1 MKKVLCVMLSV
12 CICFLAVAFASKQT
26 EVQAADF
33 SLSAQDFV
41 KKISVGWNLGN
52 TLDAHPTWGMS
63 STPTPYEQETGWN
76 NPYTTT
82 DMIDLVKSAGFNAVR
97 LPVTW
102 YPQVSENNGVYT
114 VKSAWMNRV
123 KEIAKYCADNDMY
136 VIVNMH
142 HDDRKWLNICA
153 NVTTWQKVKEKY
165 RQIWVQIA
173 DAFKDFYEHLILEG
187 ANEIVP
193 TKAFCPDNYSSEHEF
208 SYTNGDN
215 IDTGSL
221 CWWGL
226 HNPEAYNRINELYQ
240 IFYNVVRNSGGNND
254 KRYLMLPTLGAQ
266 AHYYG
271 SYLEKVYMPAKDNRM
286 IVDIHWYSTG
296 DQTKATTRKQ
306 YTSYW
311 KDQMD
316 KRGFAIIM
324 GECGFKEIEEPTT
337 KVNWANTFV
346 ADLRE
351 NFNIPVFLW
360 DDGGNYKIMNRSRVT
375 WTTKSVDYVNAV
387 TYAAALDKPGFTTGT
402 TKPPKPVLGDID
414 NDYKITTRDALI
426 VRYYLAKKTLPADCN
441 VSVAT
446 ADMNYDQVVNAL
458 DLLIIRRILVRSE
471 KTNTLLL

>member
-1 MKKVLCVMLSV
+1 MKKILCVMLSV

-63 STPTPYEQETGWN
+63 STPTAYEQETGWN

-102 YPQVSENNGVYT
+102 YPQVTESNGTYT

-142 HDDRKWLNICA
+142 HDDHKWLNISA
-153 NVTTWQKVKEKY
+153 TESDWAKVKEKY

-173 DAFKDFYEHLILEG
+173 DNFKDFDEHLILEG
-187 ANEIVP
+187 ANEITP
-193 TKAFCPDNYSSEHEF
+193 TYAFDDNEEYSTEAQNAVDSNH
-208 SYTNGDN
+208 
-215 IDTGSL
+215 

-226 HNPEAYNRINELYQ
+226 HNSESYNRINELYK

-266 AHYYG
+266 CHYYAT
-271 SYLEKVYMPAKDNRM
+271 YLEKIYMPANDNHM

-296 DQTKATTRKQ
+296 DQTNTSTRKQ

-311 KDQMD
+311 KEQMN

-324 GECGFKEIEEPTT
+324 GECGFREASSSTS
-337 KVNWANTFV
+337 KVNWANSYV

-360 DDGGNYKIMNRSRVT
+360 DDGGDFKIMNRSRVT
-375 WTTKSVDYVNAV
+375 WTDKSVEYVNAV
-387 TYAAALDKPGFTTGT
+387 TYAAALDKPGFTTGS

-426 VRYYLAKKTLPADCN
+426 VRYYLAKKTLPTDCN

-446 ADMNYDQVVNAL
+446 ADMNYDQVVDAL
-458 DLLIIRRILVRSE
+458 DLLTIRRILVR
-471 KTNTLLL
+471 TQ